1 MKLVLRSELDYA
13 FSLQKVIQQLKEY
26 ANISYFSEP
35 GRQDAIFAPE
45 ILFYFLIVRSQ
56 HKSPSRRISLNR
68 KSLNIF

>member
-45 ILFYFLIVRSQ
+45 ILFYF
-56 HKSPSRRISLNR
+56 
-68 KSLNIF
+68 IF